1 MSDIQPTQS
10 RFPWP
15 PILYLGSIA
24 IGVGLSLLWPLP
36 WISPPLS
43 DILLAIGALAIIATA
58 GLYVSAIGSMRR
70 AGTTIRPGEPARH
83 LVTTGAFALTRNPIY
98 LANTLLMI
106 GIGLLAGSIWFL
118 ALAFIAATATKK
130 LAIEREEKYLESR
143 FGKKYRD
150 YAKKVRRW
158 M

>member
-1 MSDIQPTQS
+1 
-10 RFPWP
+10 
-15 PILYLGSIA
+15 
-24 IGVGLSLLWPLP
+24 
-36 WISPPLS
+36 
-43 DILLAIGALAIIATA
+43 
-58 GLYVSAIGSMRR
+58 
-70 AGTTIRPGEPARH
+70 
-83 LVTTGAFALTRNPIY
+83 VTTGAFALTRNPIY

-130 LAIEREEKYLESR
+130 LAIEAEEKYLESR

-158 M
+158 V